1 MNSLDMP
8 EAIKLKAL
16 GLVEESGNFDE
27 VVLQF
32 VQRRTTR
39 GRTLVV
45 AK

>member
-8 EAIKLKAL
+8 EAIQLKAL
-16 GLVEESGNFDE
+16 GLVEESGTFDE

-32 VQRRTTR
+32 VP